1 MTQDRFDRSI
11 PSDHS
16 PALPSASRIRR
27 TRLGL
32 VFGSLFIVAVC
43 ATIRC
48 YWSAESAVADTS
60 NEDAAVEPEEAA
72 APTPSSEPASVK
84 HSGIAKT
91 AAEPQQEGSQVV
103 ATVNIQRILRDDLAR
118 QCRRFHGVEVLES
131 MVNRY
136 LITEE
141 CRRQNITVTKAEVS
155 AEIERMAKRFNI
167 PVEQYLKMLKQERN
181 ITAEQ
186 YGKDILW
193 PTLALRKIAGE
204 RLKIDRDE
212 LVKEFEIQ
220 YGEAVRARLIAV
232 SSLEKAKKLRAQ
244 AAAKPEDFGNLA
256 KDYSEDAPSASS
268 KGVINPIRKHGS
280 YKQIEDAVFNMADG
294 EVSPVIQAGG
304 QYVILK
310 RESLLP
316 ARQVAFEQVAAR
328 LEETLRDRKMRSVA
342 QDVFQELQKDA
353 KVVNVWNDA
362 AKRARMPGVAATIN
376 DQPITIRELDDE
388 CITRHGQE
396 TLEAMISR
404 MILEQACKKRH
415 VSVTE
420 ADVNAEIARAALAG
434 VKPKADGSP
443 DVHAWLE
450 LVTKKQGIPLEVYR
464 SDVVWPSVALKKLVG
479 NTVKVTDEDLQ
490 MGYEANYGSRVR
502 CLAIVLNNQRRAQ
515 QVFEMARKKNT
526 SEYFGELASQYS
538 IEPGSQAMHGEVP
551 PIKKHGGQPRL
562 EEEAFQLK
570 PGEISGVIQVDDKFV
585 ILRCEGY
592 TKAANVDF
600 ASVRDEIREDL
611 HEKKLRLAMG
621 DCFES
626 LKEAATVDNYLAG
639 TSHAPKRQNEDG
651 SPAVRAP
658 SLRQVSGDN
667 ARSMRRR

>member
-1 MTQDRFDRSI
+1 MTQNRSDQSVATASQ
-11 PSDHS
+11 P
-16 PALPSASRIRR
+16 ASRIRR
-27 TRLGL
+27 NRFGI
-32 VFGSLFIVAVC
+32 VFGSLLIVAVC

-48 YWSAESAVADTS
+48 YWSAEPAVAETS
-60 NEDAAVEPEEAA
+60 NEEAAAEPEEAV
-72 APTPSSEPASVK
+72 APVPPSTSAPANRSETK
-84 HSGIAKT
+84 
-91 AAEPQQEGSQVV
+91 EQQPEGSQVV

-118 QCRRFHGVEVLES
+118 QCRRFHGTEVLES

-141 CRRQNITVTKAEVS
+141 CRRQNITVTKAEVG

-167 PVEQYLKMLKQERN
+167 PVDQYLKMLKQERN
-181 ITAEQ
+181 VTPEQ
-186 YGKDILW
+186 YGKDIIW

-204 RLKIDRDE
+204 RLKISRDE

-232 SSLEKAKKLRAQ
+232 SSLEKAKKLQAK
-244 AAAKPEDFGNLA
+244 AAAKPDDFGNLA

-268 KGVINPIRKHGS
+268 KGMINPIRKHGS

-310 RESLLP
+310 REGLLP
-316 ARQVAFEQVAAR
+316 ARQVAFEQVAPR
-328 LEETLRDRKMRSVA
+328 LEEGLRDRKMRSVA
-342 QDVFQELQKDA
+342 QEVFQEMQKDA
-353 KVVNVWNDA
+353 KVVNVWNDKEKHA
-362 AKRARMPGVAATIN
+362 QMPGVAATIN
-376 DQPITIRELDDE
+376 GQPITMRELDDE
-388 CITRHGQE
+388 CIARHGQE

-404 MILEQACKKRH
+404 TVLEQECKKRH
-415 VSVTE
+415 VTVTE
-420 ADVNAEIARAALAG
+420 DDMDAEITRAAAAG

-443 DVHAWLE
+443 DVQAWLD
-450 LVTKKQGIPLEVYR
+450 LVTKKQNIPLEIYR
-464 SDVVWPSVALKKLVG
+464 NDVVWPSVALKKLVG
-479 NTVKVTDEDLQ
+479 KVKVTDEDLQ
-490 MGYEANYGSRVR
+490 KGYEANYGSRVR

-526 SEYFGELASQYS
+526 SEYFGELAAQYS

-600 ASVRDEIREDL
+600 ASVREDIREDL
-611 HEKKLRLAMG
+611 QEKKLRQAMG
-621 DCFES
+621 DYFDA
-626 LKEAATVDNYLAG
+626 LKEAARIDNYLAG
-639 TSHAPKRQNEDG
+639 TSHAPKKQDEN
-651 SPAVRAP
+651 VRAP
-658 SLRQVSGDN
+658 SLRQVSGDD